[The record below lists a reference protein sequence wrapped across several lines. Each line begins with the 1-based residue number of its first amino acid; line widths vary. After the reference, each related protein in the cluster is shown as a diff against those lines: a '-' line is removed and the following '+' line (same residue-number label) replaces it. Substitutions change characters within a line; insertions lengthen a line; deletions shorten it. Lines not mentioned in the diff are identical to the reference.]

1 MLTTFLL
8 KKSSRY
14 IELFILVSQNW
25 PKLLAQ
31 KFRWEL
37 SARPNTLL
45 CSWLFNK
52 SHVAL
57 QYNTKP
63 SQLLMTPLTPP
74 HSSRF
79 WPSTKCLS
87 TGWRCFRE
95 WCLVRYLVSVHYI
108 VGPWLLAQCVHF
120 ELYYYDKVVM
130 FSKNLSQISLHN
142 LRRTIAGIFI
152 GLIYYGYFCICN
164 KLASKV

>member
-1 MLTTFLL
+1 MHKVDYISS
-8 KKSSRY
+8 KKS
-14 IELFILVSQNW
+14 IEPYLQVSQNW
-25 PKLLAQ
+25 PKLLPQ
-31 KFRWEL
+31 KSEWEL

-45 CSWLFNK
+45 CVWLFNK

-108 VGPWLLAQCVHF
+108 VGPWLLAAQYVHF
-120 ELYYYDKVVM
+120 ELYYYDKVVI
-130 FSKNLSQISLHN
+130 FLKKLFLISFHN
-142 LRRTIAGIFI
+142 LRFTKDIKRMAIIVTYHF
-152 GLIYYGYFCICN
+152 F
-164 KLASKV
+164 